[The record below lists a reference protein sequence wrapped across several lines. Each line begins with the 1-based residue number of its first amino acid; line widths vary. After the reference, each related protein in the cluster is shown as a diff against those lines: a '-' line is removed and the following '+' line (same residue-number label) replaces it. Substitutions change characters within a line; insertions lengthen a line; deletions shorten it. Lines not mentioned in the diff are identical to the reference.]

1 MDASTVEYF
10 RLALLELQSE
20 LQDIE
25 EIAKDASKPVKL
37 DQTMVGR
44 LSRMDA
50 MQGAEMAREAS
61 RRRRLQLARIPV
73 ALQRINDGDYGFCAT
88 CDELIAEGRLK
99 IDPTYAHCVN
109 CADARE

>member
-1 MDASTVEYF
+1 MNESTVEYF
-10 RLALLELQSE
+10 RLALLQLQSE
-20 LQDIE
+20 LEDLE
-25 EIAKDASKPVKL
+25 DIAKESGKPVQL

-61 RRRRLQLARIPV
+61 RRRRLLLTKIPAALKRI
-73 ALQRINDGDYGFCAT
+73 QDGDYGFCIA

-99 IDPTYAHCVN
+99 IDPTYIHCVN